1 MLEYALVAGL
11 TSAGA
16 DAYIMHVTTTPSVSF
31 AARYGMFDCGIVI
44 SASHNPFYDNGIKL
58 LTGKGE
64 KLGDEVIE
72 LLENYLD
79 DQSSYP
85 VSRADGDAVG
95 AAIDYVAGRNSYMAH
110 LMTVISVPLSGMK
123 IGLDC
128 ANGAA
133 YNIAR
138 RVFRSLG
145 AEVHAVGCRPDG
157 LNVNLKVGS
166 THISA
171 LRALVRERGLDIG
184 FAFDGD
190 GDRCIC
196 VDEDGGVIDGD
207 GILYILARSLS
218 DEGALAGNKIVATV
232 MSNTG
237 LVRSLGELGIAV
249 ERCAVGDRFVYEKMC
264 RCGAVLGGEQSGH
277 IIIGKVEN
285 TGDGIATALCV
296 AQAMKNWGVRASE
309 LTDGLKIFPQ
319 VCASVAAENKQAAF
333 SRVVAE
339 EKARAEAL
347 LGSGG
352 RVLVRPSGTEN
363 LIRIMVE
370 GEDENL
376 CVRLCERL
384 SAAVSGGGEQC
395 AE

>member
-1 MLEYALVAGL
+1 
-11 TSAGA
+11 
-16 DAYIMHVTTTPSVSF
+16 
-31 AARYGMFDCGIVI
+31 MFDCGIVI

-64 KLGDEVIE
+64 KLGDEVID

-79 DQSSYP
+79 DPSSYP

-157 LNVNLKVGS
+157 FNVNLKVGS

-285 TGDGIATALCV
+285 TGDGIVTALCV

-309 LTDGLKIFPQ
+309 LTDGLKIFPPRRRQ
-319 VCASVAAENKQAAF
+319 SACATFGN
-333 SRVVAE
+333 
-339 EKARAEAL
+339 
-347 LGSGG
+347 
-352 RVLVRPSGTEN
+352 
-363 LIRIMVE
+363 
-370 GEDENL
+370 
-376 CVRLCERL
+376 
-384 SAAVSGGGEQC
+384 
-395 AE
+395 